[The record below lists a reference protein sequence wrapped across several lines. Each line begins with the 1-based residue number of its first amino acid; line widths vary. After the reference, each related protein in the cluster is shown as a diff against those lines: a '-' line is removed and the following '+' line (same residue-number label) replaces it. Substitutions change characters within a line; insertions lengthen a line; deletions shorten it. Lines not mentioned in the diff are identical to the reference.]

1 MSKIP
6 FDEKEMNVAYT
17 VPNLLDP
24 AIPESPAWTYPQ
36 SEKDAVKELYTG
48 TPTWCLSGLET
59 GLFAP
64 SAALSLRAAP
74 SIWQTTAVLICSASN
89 GNMFP

>member
-24 AIPESPAWTYPQ
+24 TIPESPAWTYPQ
-36 SEKDAVKELYTG
+36 SEKDAVKELYAG
-48 TPTWCLSGLET
+48 TPTGVSPVWRLVFLP
-59 GLFAP
+59 LP
-64 SAALSLRAAP
+64 
-74 SIWQTTAVLICSASN
+74 
-89 GNMFP
+89 